1 MSELRIDPE
10 TTAAVVVECQ
20 NDLIH
25 ESKAEG
31 RGVSGALAR
40 AVKQR
45 NVLANIARVL
55 AAGRAARVPVLYA
68 TIENRPGVPKPSCA
82 IYRWS
87 SSAELLRPDTW
98 GVRVHDAIAPQP
110 GDHVLNRHLGVDPSY
125 GSSLFATLRALGRR
139 AIIVMGVSTNFAVEG
154 TVRGAV
160 NRMFDVVVVEDAC
173 ASAGDD
179 YHEFAVRKIL
189 PLLATVTTTE
199 TVVSALRRGRRPDR

>member
-1 MSELRIDPE
+1 MAELRIDPQ

-31 RGVSGALAR
+31 RGISGALAR
-40 AVKQR
+40 AVR
-45 NVLANIARVL
+45 ERGVLGSIARVL
-55 AAGRAARVPVLYA
+55 AAARAARVPVLYA
-68 TIENRPGVPKPSCA
+68 TIENRPNVPKPSCA

-87 SSAELLRPDTW
+87 SGAELLRPGTW
-98 GVRVHDAIAPQP
+98 GAQVHETIAPQP
-110 GDHVLNRHLGVDPSY
+110 GDHVVGRYLSVDPSY

-160 NRMFDVVVVEDAC
+160 NRMFDVILVEDAC

-189 PLLATVTTTE
+189 PLLATVTTTDA
-199 TVVSALRRGRRPDR
+199 VVTALAEQRPT